1 MLEHNSGA
9 CVKRGGGTC
18 NLERTGYALSWQLSL
33 YNSAERKEG
42 GILAELYILAIDSY
56 NVHVHVAWSQ
66 GINFTTTQP
75 ILAMFTFPAIL
86 FSFCSHLK
94 PPHVLP
100 WP

>member
-1 MLEHNSGA
+1 
-9 CVKRGGGTC
+9 
-18 NLERTGYALSWQLSL
+18 LERTGYALSWQLSL

-75 ILAMFTFPAIL
+75 ILAMFTCSNNSLLENTLWTQTLFL
-86 FSFCSHLK
+86 FSICSHLN
-94 PPHVLP
+94 PPHAFP

>member
-1 MLEHNSGA
+1 
-9 CVKRGGGTC
+9 
-18 NLERTGYALSWQLSL
+18 LERTGYALSWQLSL

-75 ILAMFTFPAIL
+75 ILAMFT
-86 FSFCSHLK
+86 CSHVPTIPCRKIHLST
-94 PPHVLP
+94 
-100 WP
+100 